1 MVLIVMEC
9 SWRSLFSVQYIFHMG
24 DIMVGFILRAVYGT
38 LAMQSLERKEKNV
51 CVYHYILTGCKVALG
66 QGRYRW
72 RHGIGEHSKLHC
84 EIRT

>member
-1 MVLIVMEC
+1 M
-9 SWRSLFSVQYIFHMG
+9 FNMG

-51 CVYHYILTGCKVALG
+51 CVCHYILTGCKVALG